1 MTPGIAA
8 GATLLFTA
16 LILYVHARVT
26 GDPVIDIMG
35 VLFALAGYAAITLGV
50 AP

>member
-1 MTPGIAA
+1 MTPTIAA

-26 GDPVIDIMG
+26 GDPVVDIIG
-35 VLFALAGYAAITLGV
+35 VTFALAGYAAVTVGV